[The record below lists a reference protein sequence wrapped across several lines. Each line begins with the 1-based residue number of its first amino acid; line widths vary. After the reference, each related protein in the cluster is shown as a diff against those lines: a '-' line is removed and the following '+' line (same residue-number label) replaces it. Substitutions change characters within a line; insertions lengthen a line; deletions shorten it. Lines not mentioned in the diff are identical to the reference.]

1 MRRARLVCFLLVAG
15 AFAFAGAVCSVLLA
29 SDSARTASGD
39 NEARDQRFASTQCD
53 CNNARAI
60 TGTAGFN
67 FLIGTPGDD
76 ILCGFAGRDFLFG
89 LRGNDCIDGGDG
101 GDLILGGS
109 GDDKLDGGEGFDRI
123 FGGGGTDACRN
134 GELTFSCESESYKE
148 QLYEQKPP
156 GALRLLRILQHLQG
170 RSELQRLQ
178 AAGSAARQSPA
189 ADC

>member
-29 SDSARTASGD
+29 SDSAPTASGD

-53 CNNARAI
+53 RNNARAI

-89 LRGNDCIDGGDG
+89 LRGNHLPPTPDSRPFRR
-101 GDLILGGS
+101 LSAVFRASSAASVAYPLKGS
-109 GDDKLDGGEGFDRI
+109 SATSERRVSHREFCAQ
-123 FGGGGTDACRN
+123 TCCR
-134 GELTFSCESESYKE
+134 G
-148 QLYEQKPP
+148 
-156 GALRLLRILQHLQG
+156 LLRRI
-170 RSELQRLQ
+170 RV
-178 AAGSAARQSPA
+178 
-189 ADC
+189 C